1 MSRALFRIGAC
12 LVAVACCVTAAS
24 AQTPAGTAFTYQGL
38 LKDSGVPLNSSGVQM
53 RFELYD
59 VASGGTALASVSATV
74 PVTKGQFTTTLDFG
88 AAAVSQDARWLQVA
102 VYKAETGWVNLTP
115 RQRLTPAPQAVTA
128 QQAAALNLPY
138 VGGLELDSDLFT
150 LQGSGAEGGRTLVV
164 EHTGNECTAINAS
177 ASGTDSGAIQVTAS
191 GTNGVGLYA
200 SATGSGGNAIVGYT
214 STNAGHAGMFT
225 SMGLSSIALQAVAY
239 GASGRG
245 VYGRAASAT
254 GINYGIYGESS
265 SSHGYG
271 GYFMGRGYF
280 SGNLGVGVANPVQKL
295 DVAGTIQTTGFKLT
309 TSPAAGYVLTSDASG
324 VGTWQPAPGGGS
336 TLWLTNGSDI
346 YYSNGWVGIGMSAPD
361 APLDIAGGNW
371 DLANTE
377 GDLRIGTA
385 TYRLKFGTAT
395 SGAGA
400 GLMRIRAV
408 GGTPKIAL
416 GAGTAD
422 VLTVTATNAGVGTLT
437 PDSASKFDVA
447 GKLRATTLQVTSG
460 ATAGHVLTADASG
473 NATWQAAT
481 GGISLPYSNSLSSGA
496 SGFTITNSSA
506 GSGLKGVGG
515 NRGVEGEGT
524 FNGVYGWS
532 ASGNGVAGSSNTGI
546 GVKATSSGTG
556 TDGPALY
563 AQNTNA
569 AGVAIV
575 STVSSTDANTVVIN
589 RGSGDL
595 IKGFSGSMGENMV
608 FRVTN
613 TGRTEVSVL
622 TITGGSDLSEQFD
635 IKAGDLSLEPGMV
648 VCIDPDDPG
657 ELVVASRAYDRT
669 VAGVISGAGGVATG
683 MTLGH
688 RGTVADGAHP
698 VALTGR
704 VYVWVD
710 ASHGPVVPGD
720 LLTTSPTP
728 GHAMKVQDHGQA
740 PGAVLGKAMSRL
752 DSGRGLVLVLV
763 SLQ

>member
-1 MSRALFRIGAC
+1 MSRAMTRAGVC
-12 LVAVACCVTAAS
+12 LMAAALCATAAF
-24 AQTPAGTAFTYQGL
+24 AQTPSGTAFTYQGY
-38 LKDSGVPLNSSGVQM
+38 LKDSGAPVNSPGLQM
-53 RFELYD
+53 RFELFAA
-59 VASGGTALASVSATV
+59 VTGGTALGTV
-74 PVTKGQFTTTLDFG
+74 EQTLPISKGQFTATLDFG
-88 AAAVSQDARWLQVA
+88 SVALSQDARWLQISA
-102 VYKAETGWVNLTP
+102 RKAGIWVVLSP
-115 RQRLTPAPQAVTA
+115 RQRVTPTPQALTA
-128 QQAAALNLPY
+128 QQAASLTLPY
-138 VGGLELDSDLFT
+138 TGSLELEGDIFT
-150 LQGSGAEGGRTLVV
+150 LQGSGAEGGRTFVA
-164 EHTGNECTAINAS
+164 EHNGNECVAIAATVS
-177 ASGTDSGAIQVTAS
+177 GGDSSAAQFWASGNY
-191 GTNGVGLYA
+191 GTGMYA
-200 SATGSGGNAIVGYT
+200 SATGDSGIAIAGYT
-214 STNAGHAGMFT
+214 ASNAGSAGAFT
-225 SMGLSSIALQAVAY
+225 SMGASSFAVQAISY
-239 GASGRG
+239 GTTGRG

-265 SSHGYG
+265 STHGYG
-271 GYFMGRGYF
+271 GYFVGRGYF
-280 SGNLGVGVANPVQKL
+280 SGNVGLGVANPVQKL

-309 TSPAAGYVLTSDASG
+309 TAPAAGYVLTSDASG

-346 YYSNGWVGIGMSAPD
+346 YYSNGWVGIGSSAPA

-377 GDLRIGTA
+377 GDLRLGTA
-385 TYRLKFGTAT
+385 TYRLKFGIAT

-400 GLMRIRAV
+400 GLARLRAV

-422 VLTVTATNAGVGTLT
+422 VLAVTATNAGVGTLT
-437 PDSASKFDVA
+437 PDSGSKLDVV

-460 ATAGHVLTADASG
+460 ATTGHVLTADASG

-481 GGISLPYSNSLSSGA
+481 GGITLPYSNSLSSGA

-524 FNGVYGWS
+524 INGVYGWS
-532 ASGNGVAGSSNTGI
+532 ASGNGVAGNSNTGI
-546 GVKATSSGTG
+546 GVKATGSGTG
-556 TDGPALY
+556 TDSPALY
-563 AQNTNA
+563 AQNTNS
-569 AGVAIV
+569 AGIAFV
-575 STVSSTDANTVVIN
+575 STVSSTDANAVVIN
-589 RGSGDL
+589 RGTGDL
-595 IKGFSGSMGENMV
+595 IKGFSGSMAENLV

-613 TGRTEVSVL
+613 SGRTEVSVL

-635 IKAGDLSLEPGMV
+635 VNAGDLALEPGMV

-657 ELVVASRAYDRT
+657 KLVVAARAYDRT

-710 ASHGPVVPGD
+710 ASHGPVAPGD

-763 SLQ
+763 ALQ